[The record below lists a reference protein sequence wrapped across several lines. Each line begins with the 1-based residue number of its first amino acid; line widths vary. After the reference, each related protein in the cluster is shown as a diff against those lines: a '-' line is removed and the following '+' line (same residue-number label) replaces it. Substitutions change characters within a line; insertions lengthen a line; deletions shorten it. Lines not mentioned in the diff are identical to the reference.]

1 MHLAHKRLPRIFSA
15 LLLILTLCFNTATAQ
30 QTQSYPKI
38 IGYFSMLNPIS
49 TYTNNKFSGNLS
61 GVYVANFPF
70 GINLIKSDNFGVSFE
85 VSPSIRAENNTAKVT
100 SIAFSPGALF
110 RFQNNFAIIQRV
122 AFETNGRFGVTTIFN
137 KIIVKGKDASLF
149 LAGPFA
155 TRLGNSAPVSLTT
168 GLQIG
173 VFF

>member
-1 MHLAHKRLPRIFSA
+1 MHLALNQLPRIFSI
-15 LLLILTLCFNTATAQ
+15 LLILTFCVNTASAQ

-49 TYTNNKFSGNLS
+49 TYTNNKFSGNFS

-70 GINLIKSDNFGVSFE
+70 GINILKSDKFGVSFE
-85 VSPSIRAENNTAKVT
+85 ISPSIRAENNTAKVT
-100 SIAFSPGALF
+100 SVAFSPGAVF

-122 AFETNGRFGVTTIFN
+122 AFETSDRFGVTTIFN

-149 LAGPFA
+149 LAVPFA

-168 GLQIG
+168 GLQVG

>member
-1 MHLAHKRLPRIFSA
+1 
-15 LLLILTLCFNTATAQ
+15 
-30 QTQSYPKI
+30 
-38 IGYFSMLNPIS
+38 MLNPIS